1 MSANVPPIAISPHEG
16 LRKAI
21 TEYAEEKDL
30 DLPDAVEALV
40 TEALLYHH
48 RGRYLSD
55 EARVQ
60 AESEEELFEKTD
72 EIIVEIKKRNDWD
85 QHVTKSV
92 FEIIKERHGD
102 IHRQA
107 IGKDDKHARRIHARI
122 GRRTKRKLG
131 AEVVLIDGKR
141 GLGQPSRTEDALIK
155 TYTLLRR
162 PNAA

>member
-1 MSANVPPIAISPHEG
+1 MSTNEPPIAISPHED
-16 LRKAI
+16 LRQAI

-40 TEALLYHH
+40 TEAFLHRH
-48 RGRYLSD
+48 RGKYLSD

-60 AESEEELFEKTD
+60 AESEEMLFKATD
-72 EIIVEIKKRNDWD
+72 EILVGIKTRNDWD
-85 QHVTKSV
+85 EHVTKRV
-92 FEIIKERHGD
+92 FQSIKEHHGD
-102 IHRQA
+102 IHRDA
-107 IGKDDKHARRIHARI
+107 IGQDGKHARRIHARI

-131 AEVVLIDGKR
+131 AEVVLIGGKR
-141 GLGQPSRTEDALIK
+141 GLGQPSRTEGALIK

>member
-1 MSANVPPIAISPHEG
+1 MSTNVPPIAISPHEG

-40 TEALLYHH
+40 TEAFLYRH

-60 AESEEELFEKTD
+60 AESEEMLFKETD
-72 EIIVEIKKRNDWD
+72 KILVGINKLNDWD
-85 QHVTKSV
+85 EHVTKHV
-92 FEIIKERHGD
+92 FESIKEHHGD
-102 IHRQA
+102 IHRDA
-107 IGKDDKHARRIHARI
+107 IGKDGKHARRIHARI

-131 AEVVLIDGKR
+131 AEVVLIGGKR
-141 GLGQPSRTEDALIK
+141 GLGQPSRTEGALIK